1 MTIAA
6 TIPHGGIISL
16 QQSCLVERLALMCVW
31 VTVASGAV
39 VFSEPAPVDVL
50 TCGLIIMLPL
60 VGMTTIRPALLLA
73 FSPWLAAAAGAFLAN
88 IQSEELDRS
97 NTHALVSV
105 YLYLAAFILAG
116 FVANAPKRN
125 TQLILD
131 AFLWAASIA
140 AVAGIIGYFGLL
152 PGVSET
158 FTRFGRAAGTF
169 KDPNVFGAFLALAIV
184 YALHRTVH
192 DRGSKALLAAIKIA
206 LLTFAILLSFSRG
219 AWINVA
225 VGIAIYAALSL
236 ALAASNRQRLKLL
249 LLGSAALA
257 LGTVVLI
264 VATQTPEISKLLVD
278 RAAMTQGYDEGPE
291 GRFGGQA
298 KAMRIILENPMGL
311 GALQFG
317 AFFHH
322 EDAHN
327 VYLSMFMNAGWLGG
341 IVFALMMVLTIAVG
355 GWHLTRNCE
364 TRGLFVVAYAAFVAT
379 AIEGFVVDIDHWRH
393 LYLLLAILWGL
404 MTAPP
409 SVPYLRA
416 PRIVRV

>member
-6 TIPHGGIISL
+6 TIPTGPIVAP
-16 QQSCLVERLALMCVW
+16 QQSCLVERLALLCVW

-50 TCGLIIMLPL
+50 TSGLIILLPL
-60 VGMTTIRPALLLA
+60 VGLTTIRPALVLA
-73 FSPWLAAAAGAFLAN
+73 FCPWLAAAAGAFLAN

-105 YLYLAAFILAG
+105 YLYLAAFVIAG
-116 FVANAPKRN
+116 FVANAPKRH
-125 TQLILD
+125 TRLILD
-131 AFLWAASIA
+131 AYLWAASIA
-140 AVAGIIGYFGLL
+140 AVAGIVGYFALI

-169 KDPNVFGAFLALAIV
+169 KDPNVFGAFLAVAIV

-192 DRGSKALLAAIKIA
+192 DHGGKALLAAVKIA

-219 AWINVA
+219 AWFNAA
-225 VGIAIYAALSL
+225 VGIAVYAALSL
-236 ALAASNRQRLKLL
+236 ALAQSNRQRLKLL

-257 LGTVVLI
+257 LGTVVLL

-278 RAAMTQGYDEGPE
+278 RAALTQGYDEGPE

-298 KAMRIILENPMGL
+298 KALRIILENPLGL

-327 VYLSMFMNAGWLGG
+327 VYLSMFMNAGWIGG
-341 IVFALMMVLTIAVG
+341 IVFALMMMLTIAVG
-355 GWHLTRNCE
+355 GWHLTRTCE
-364 TRGLFVVAYAAFVAT
+364 ARGLFVVAYAAFVAT
-379 AIEGFVVDIDHWRH
+379 ALEGFIVDIDHWRH
-393 LYLLLAILWGL
+393 LYLLQAILWGL

-409 SVPYLRA
+409 RMAGVRR
-416 PRIVRV
+416 PRIIRA